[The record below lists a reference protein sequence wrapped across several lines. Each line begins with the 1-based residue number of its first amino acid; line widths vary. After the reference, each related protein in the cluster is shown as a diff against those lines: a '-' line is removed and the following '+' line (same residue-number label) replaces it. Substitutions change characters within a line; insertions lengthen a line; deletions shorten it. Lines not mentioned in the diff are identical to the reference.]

1 MLFCRGVLT
10 PVLLV
15 TLLVPLALQAQQRV
29 PLTLGEAERLA
40 LDQEPG
46 LMALHERA
54 LALGEESVAASQLPD
69 PQLRVGL
76 ANYPIESGGFSTEGM
91 TQAQIGYRQA
101 FLPGEYRESA
111 TRRYESLAESATQ
124 SAAARE
130 RAVIMQTRQAWLELY
145 YWTRARD
152 IVLASRPFFEDLV
165 AVTTSLY
172 SVGRKSQY
180 DVLRAE
186 LELARLDDRLIEIE
200 RRHGQAR
207 SDLSRWIGD
216 AASRPVAESLPSW
229 EPAPNRATLQANLAS
244 HPSIAAADARV
255 AAEDADVVRAS
266 ESKKPGWVLDVGY
279 GYREGY
285 LPSGEPRSD
294 FISIGVTVD
303 LPLFSSNRQDRSV
316 AAALRE
322 RTAARYDKAELT
334 RELTSRLDSE
344 YQRFEDLTR
353 RIALFETQILDIASG
368 QAEAAL
374 LSYQADTGD
383 FSDVMRSSIDDLN
396 TRLDYVRIQVERGQS
411 HAALA
416 NLGGLSP

>member
-1 MLFCRGVLT
+1 L
-10 PVLLV
+10 P
-15 TLLVPLALQAQQRV
+15 AQQRI

-40 LDQEPG
+40 LEQEPG
-46 LMALHERA
+46 LLALRERA
-54 LALGEESVAASQLPD
+54 LALSEESVAARQLPD
-69 PQLRVGL
+69 PQLRVAL

-101 FLPGEYRESA
+101 FLPGDFRESA
-111 TRRYESLAESATQ
+111 TRRYESLANSATE

-130 RAVIMQTRQAWLELY
+130 RMVRMQTRQAWLELY
-145 YWTRARD
+145 YWIRARE
-152 IVLASRPFFEDLV
+152 IVQASRPLFADLV
-165 AVTTSLY
+165 TVTTSLY

-200 RRHGQAR
+200 RRYGQAR
-207 SDLSRWIGD
+207 AQLSRWVGD
-216 AASRPVAESLPSW
+216 AALRPIAQALPEW
-229 EPAPNRATLQANLAS
+229 EQVPDLETLHAGLAS
-244 HPSIAAADARV
+244 HPSIAAADAQV
-255 AAEDADVVRAS
+255 AAEDANVVRAS
-266 ESKKPGWVLDVGY
+266 ESKKPGWVLDLGY

-294 FISIGVTVD
+294 FISIAVTVD
-303 LPLFSSNRQDRSV
+303 LPLFGKNRQDRTV

-322 RTAARYDKAELT
+322 RTAARHDKAELI
-334 RELTSRLDSE
+334 RELTSELDSE
-344 YQRFEDLTR
+344 YQHWHDLTR
-353 RIALFETQILDIASG
+353 RLALFDSQILNIADS

-374 LSYQADTGD
+374 LAYQADTGD

-396 TRLDYVRIQVERGQS
+396 TRLDHVRLQVERGQS
-411 HAALA
+411 HAALV

>member
-1 MLFCRGVLT
+1 MLFRRGVPN

-15 TLLVPLALQAQQRV
+15 LLLLPLALQAQQRI

-40 LDQEPG
+40 LEQEPG
-46 LMALHERA
+46 LLALHERA
-54 LALGEESVAASQLPD
+54 LALGEESVAARQLPD
-69 PQLRVGL
+69 PQLRVAL

-101 FLPGEYRESA
+101 FSSGDFRESA
-111 TRRYESLAESATQ
+111 TRRYESLAESAMQ

-130 RAVIMQTRQAWLELY
+130 RSLRMQTRQAWLELY
-145 YWTRARD
+145 YWERARE
-152 IVLASRPFFEDLV
+152 IVVASRPFFEDLV

-186 LELARLDDRLIEIE
+186 LELARLDDRLIEIG
-200 RRHGQAR
+200 RRYGQAR
-207 SDLSRWIGD
+207 SALSRWIGD
-216 AASRPVAESLPSW
+216 AAARPLAQAIPDW
-229 EPAPNRATLQANLAS
+229 EPVPSLETLHANLAS
-244 HPSIAAADARV
+244 HPSIAAADAQV
-255 AAEDADVVRAS
+255 AAEDANVVRAN
-266 ESKKPGWVLDVGY
+266 ESKTPGWVLDVGY

-303 LPLFSSNRQDRSV
+303 LPLFGENRQERAV

-322 RTAARYDKAELT
+322 RTAARYDKAELI
-334 RELTSRLDSE
+334 RELSSQLDIE
-344 YQRFEDLTR
+344 YQHWQDLTR
-353 RIALFETQILDIASG
+353 RLALFDSQILDIAAG
-368 QAEAAL
+368 QADAAL
-374 LSYQADTGD
+374 LAYQADTGD
-383 FSDVMRSSIDDLN
+383 FSDVMRSSIDDLT
-396 TRLDYVRIQVERGQS
+396 TRLDYVRLQVERGQS